1 MVCLA
6 LLPFKDQPAAIRGQ
20 RILEVQQRKE
30 QYLWGQLPPGV
41 TDLPGFIHAPKHKDL
56 PKDAQFSNEK
66 TRSFHHGRLHGVA
79 NLGLSYLYT
88 LCDSW
93 EDFNSFKKIFTGWT
107 GDVPRIADNDLWL
120 EDRMFGYQFLNGC
133 NPCVI
138 ERCYELPSKFP
149 VTDEMV
155 QNVLDRGRT
164 LEEEIKVNLK
174 LVLSKRYWRNLRVV
188 VSKEDYVFDACHSFQ
203 IALGIISFTVL
214 RCKFEEIDAFVKSK
228 SICPPLIKLSY

>member
-1 MVCLA
+1 MKGFPREKPVQLLNEIIHYLFRHLSASVKLGFFLYWVCLA
-6 LLPFKDQPAAIRGQ
+6 LLPFQDQPAAIRGQ

-41 TDLPGFIHAPKHKDL
+41 TDLPGFIHAPKHSDL
-56 PKDAQFSNEK
+56 AKDAQFSDEK

-79 NLGLSYLYT
+79 NLGLSYLCT

-93 EDFNSFKKIFTGWT
+93 ENFDSFKKIFTGWT

-138 ERCYELPSKFP
+138 ERCYELPSNFP
-149 VTDEMV
+149 VTNEMV
-155 QNVLDRGRT
+155 QSFLDRGRT
-164 LEEEIKVNLK
+164 LEEEIEVKRK
-174 LVLSKRYWRNLRVV
+174 LLLSKRYWLALQADLNLMHAGPFR
-188 VSKEDYVFDACHSFQ
+188 
-203 IALGIISFTVL
+203 
-214 RCKFEEIDAFVKSK
+214 
-228 SICPPLIKLSY
+228 